1 MTLARHA
8 SVPVINGL
16 TDFNHPCQVLADL
29 LTCRTEFGEDAL
41 STMSVAWVGDGN
53 NMACSWVNAA
63 QVLGFELRIATPD
76 AYKLPQSQIDAARA
90 NGARIVQSDSAFTA
104 AEGADVVT
112 TDVWASMG
120 QESESKSRHAVF
132 EPFQVDEKVMSCD
145 HSIFLHCLPAH
156 RGEEA
161 TAEVVDGARSRIW
174 SEAANRLHAQKAIMN
189 WAMGDA

>member
-1 MTLARHA
+1 MLRK
-8 SVPVINGL
+8 
-16 TDFNHPCQVLADL
+16 
-29 LTCRTEFGEDAL
+29 
-41 STMSVAWVGDGN
+41 W
-53 NMACSWVNAA
+53 
-63 QVLGFELRIATPD
+63 FELRIATLD

-104 AEGADVVT
+104 ASCADVVT

-132 EPFQVDEKVMSCD
+132 EPFQVDEKVMSRSAD

-189 WAMGDA
+189 WAMGGA